1 MAQALVVS
9 DNEVLNGLY
18 AVNLDVYLATSTS
31 AQDNIDQAIKLI
43 ELNPNFDVII
53 CLCLIDGRD
62 AAVEISAYLKQQR
75 LDIPMVVIGRQSE
88 IDPNLAVI
96 LPASFNI
103 KTLVKSCAKILGI
116 TAKDMAEKPVPTYY
130 PIPLKV
136 FFNLDLV
143 HTDVYYKVKKGKYE
157 SEYLMILSKGSRVW
171 PRMKKYQEEG
181 VRFLH
186 IDSKERLKFVNNASE
201 KIIEVLENTE
211 ISNEEK
217 IEVLEQGIEIVT
229 EQMLNSEDASVEI
242 QNISKVCIK
251 TVTDVVKDIPKLGK
265 LLSALVAN
273 KSGYLYAHSMLTTYV
288 SNHIVRKISWGGDS
302 HVEKLNF
309 VLFFH
314 DMFLVQIYNRH
325 PEAKYEE
332 ELIFSDQ
339 LDDKEKE
346 VILNH
351 AMLAGEMIQK
361 FPQCPMGADQLIKQ
375 HHGVTNGVGFA
386 VKYRDDISPLAKVIL
401 VAEHFVE
408 EIYKNFENGGTFS
421 KPYTLN
427 LLKERYN
434 KSSYTKII
442 ETLESLEI

>member
-18 AVNLDVYLATSTS
+18 AVNLEAYLATSTS

-43 ELNPNFDVII
+43 ELNPNFDIII

-62 AAVEISAYLKQQR
+62 AAVELTNYLKEKR
-75 LDIPMVVIGRQSE
+75 LEIPMVVIGRQSE
-88 IDPNLAVI
+88 IDERLAVV
-96 LPASFNI
+96 LPSSFNI
-103 KTLVKSCAKILGI
+103 KTLIKSCAKILGI
-116 TAKDMAEKPVPTYY
+116 TAKDMAQKPVPTYY

-136 FFNLDLV
+136 FYNLDTV
-143 HTDVYYKVKKGKYE
+143 QSDVYFKVKKGKDE
-157 SEYLMILSKGSRVW
+157 SEFLMILSKGSRVW
-171 PRMKKYQEEG
+171 PRIKKYEEEG

-186 IDSKERLKFVNNASE
+186 IDSMERLKFVNYASE
-201 KIIEVLENTE
+201 KIIQILENDE

-217 IEVLEQGIEIVT
+217 LEVLEQGIEIVT
-229 EQMLNSEDASVEI
+229 EQMLQSEEASLEI

-251 TVTDVVKDIPKLGK
+251 TVTEVIQDIPKIGK
-265 LLSALVAN
+265 LLNALVAN

-288 SNHIVRKISWGGDS
+288 ANHIVRKISWGGDS
-302 HVEKLNF
+302 HIEKLNF

-314 DMFLVQIYNRH
+314 DMYLVQIYNRH
-325 PEAKYEE
+325 PESKYEE
-332 ELIFSDQ
+332 EMIFSDK
-339 LDDKEKE
+339 LDEKEKE
-346 VILNH
+346 VVLNH
-351 AMLAGEMIQK
+351 AMLAGEMIHK

-408 EIYKNFENGGTFS
+408 EIYKNFDSGGTFS
-421 KPYTLN
+421 KPYTIN
-427 LLKERYN
+427 VLKERYN
-434 KSSYTKII
+434 KSSYTKIV
-442 ETLESLEI
+442 ETLETLEI